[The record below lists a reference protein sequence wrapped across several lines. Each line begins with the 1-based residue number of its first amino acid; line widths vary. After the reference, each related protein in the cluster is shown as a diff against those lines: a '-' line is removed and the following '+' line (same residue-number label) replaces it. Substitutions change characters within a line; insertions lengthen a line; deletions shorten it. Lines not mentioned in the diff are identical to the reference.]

1 MVKHENKDIIEM
13 YTDIT
18 ENITSNN
25 LVQEDEDLSKIIEH
39 FKKSSDPFKKMG
51 KDMKKADPFKD
62 IEKFFKDVDKFFK
75 KVKQAFTFSQK
86 KMIAVISTI
95 VIPFIGQIIGRFIY
109 LDGSLDK
116 PWLLLFGIPPLTLIP
131 ALMMMFGLIK
141 KGKGGKPWD
150 YYILIPI
157 ILNIIMGFVLKK
169 YGIKGQIIKYVVLLL
184 SFFFIYWLR
193 SKKLCKNKSARFTKI
208 LTDSL
213 ITYILM
219 EVMKI
224 VLEYVPLI
232 GIMIKVIDKT
242 IPYGYLILDAFSIFC
257 VYIITNMIN
266 SSSSNFCKTTTKNK
280 YIGIL
285 ILISIMIT
293 YKNYLSLKKN
303 NNIETNND
311 VNKNIEV
318 DKKIISVDK
327 NIEVDKIISVD
338 KNIEVDK
345 IISADKNITIEPNND
360 LIKNIEIDKNISV
373 DKNINIE
380 KNS

>member
-51 KDMKKADPFKD
+51 KDMKKSDPFKD

-116 PWLLLFGIPPLTLIP
+116 PWLLLFGIPPLTLVP
-131 ALMMMFGLIK
+131 ALFMMFGLIK

-150 YYILIPI
+150 YYVLIPI
-157 ILNIIMGFVLKK
+157 IINIITGFIFKN
-169 YGIKGQIIKYVVLLL
+169 YGIKGQVIRYILLLL
-184 SFFFIYWLR
+184 SFIFIYWLK
-193 SKKLCKNKSARFTKI
+193 SKKTCKGSARYTKI
-208 LTDSL
+208 ITDSL

-232 GIMIKVIDKT
+232 GIVIKVIQKT
-242 IPYGYLILDAFSIFC
+242 IPFGYLILDAFSILC
-257 VYIITNMIN
+257 VYVITNMIN
-266 SSSSNFCKTTTKNK
+266 SVDSKKFCKKEVKTK
-280 YIGIL
+280 YIGLLVLFSFI
-285 ILISIMIT
+285 IT
-293 YKNYLSLKKN
+293 YKNYSSLN
-303 NNIETNND
+303 Q
-311 VNKNIEV
+311 
-318 DKKIISVDK
+318 
-327 NIEVDKIISVD
+327 
-338 KNIEVDK
+338 
-345 IISADKNITIEPNND
+345 
-360 LIKNIEIDKNISV
+360 EI
-373 DKNINIE
+373 INIKPE
-380 KNS
+380 